1 MAKVA
6 NNAGGLVNTHSAG
19 SLFLGP
25 GLIEASLGPRPKPT
39 PARIASS
46 TTSDTRCDPCWGGFR
61 SGAETTL
68 RHVLLE
74 FLDLLQ
80 LFL

>member
-1 MAKVA
+1 MTKVT

-19 SLFLGP
+19 SLFKGP

-39 PARIASS
+39 PARITSS
-46 TTSDTRCDPCWGGFR
+46 NTRYDPCWGGFG